1 MSSTLMV
8 FTNQGSPFLFNN
20 ETIAQFARD
29 YPYSHHI
36 LRHVVILLLG
46 LGVIMLMGL
55 ILFVLP
61 YIAVAALLIF
71 VARSFMKGWQNLQQ
85 KPKDDIIDVELDDR
99 P

>member
-1 MSSTLMV
+1 
-8 FTNQGSPFLFNN
+8 
-20 ETIAQFARD
+20 
-29 YPYSHHI
+29 
-36 LRHVVILLLG
+36 
-46 LGVIMLMGL
+46 MLMGL